1 MKTNR
6 NGCSAGRSKIIFEA
20 VLKTFAGIPYKS
32 VKEIIDDFIIL
43 PAIIINDRTTDY
55 GCSGK

>member
-20 VLKTFAGIPYKS
+20 VLKTFAINQLK
-32 VKEIIDDFIIL
+32 KIIDDFVL
-43 PAIIINDRTTDY
+43 TPVIIINDRTTDY